1 MGEQASEPLDV
12 TLPVGART
20 PPAAAWHRMV
30 ERVLGFG
37 FAIIVFLAVGIVAAG
52 QLAEDL
58 ADSPPL
64 QMLPPTVSINRW
76 AIVAVV
82 LYIVLIS
89 RVVERTVQR
98 SLTQLRGVIRIGDE
112 AFGAYVT
119 RMQPPSARVHLAILG
134 LAAILNVLIYSILG
148 NDLLTR
154 DPVTKA
160 PRFLPP
166 GALDSLVIL
175 AAYTLVGWAI
185 LTLVFV
191 TVRLGRALGAL
202 SRARFD
208 VDVFD
213 TSNLVPFGNMALAN
227 ALAPTGV
234 ILILLLGLGFPSG
247 LQGYSLVTL
256 AASASILALLLPLR
270 GIHGQMT
277 RAKHAALASLNAR
290 IGEAFNEATAPSI
303 GSAQLGPLNERT
315 NILVTLRKT
324 VQEMT
329 TWPFRNTVAFGRAVL
344 IAAAPLIY
352 AVLSQLINVLWI
364 TPLRGP

>member
-1 MGEQASEPLDV
+1 MGQQASEPLDAAR
-12 TLPVGART
+12 PVGSRT
-20 PPAAAWHRMV
+20 PPAAAWHRVV
-30 ERVLGFG
+30 ERVLGFS
-37 FAIIVFLAVGIVAAG
+37 FVILVLLAVGIVAAG

-64 QMLPPTVSINRW
+64 QMLPPDVSINRW
-76 AIVAVV
+76 AIVAAV

-98 SLTQLRGVIRIGDE
+98 SLPQLRGAVRIGDE
-112 AFGAYVT
+112 AFGVYVT

-134 LAAILNVLIYSILG
+134 LAAILNVLIYPIAG

-202 SRARFD
+202 SRERFD

-234 ILILLLGLGFPSG
+234 MLILLLGLGFPSG

-256 AASASILALLLPLR
+256 AALASILALLLPLR

-277 RAKHAALASLNAR
+277 RAKEAALATLNGR
-290 IGEAFNEATAPSI
+290 IGEAFNEATAPV
-303 GSAQLGPLNERT
+303 GPTQLGPLNERT
-315 NILVTLRKT
+315 SILTILRKT

-344 IAAAPLIY
+344 IASAPLIY
-352 AVLSQLINVLWI
+352 AALTRLMDIVVFKR
-364 TPLRGP
+364 P